1 MMQKKDTIKIILLV
15 VLAVVSSIVIYNNFN
30 NNDNNKKDNK
40 KENINLTEDEK
51 KFKKEYE
58 DLNSNKD
65 IVQVSIEEDNG
76 MIYASYDKIH
86 EILTKGTGVIYFGF
100 PECPWCRNALP
111 MLLQAASNQG
121 LDEIYYFN
129 ARDIRDTKSLD
140 ENGNIITEKEGTK
153 EYYELIEIMKD
164 HLGEYEGLNDESI
177 KRLYFPTVVF
187 VKDGKI
193 LGIHVATVDSQT
205 NPKIPL
211 NEKQKEELVNIYMNY
226 ISKVLGNVCDDKC

>member
-1 MMQKKDTIKIILLV
+1 MMQKKDTIKVILLV
-15 VLAVVSSIVIYNNFN
+15 ILAVVSSIVIYNNFH
-30 NNDNNKKDNK
+30 DDKHNNKG
-40 KENINLTEDEK
+40 NINLTEDEK

-76 MIYASYDKIH
+76 IIYASYDKIH

-100 PECPWCRNALP
+100 PECPWCRNAIP
-111 MLLQAASNQG
+111 MLIQAASNQG
-121 LDEIYYFN
+121 LDDIYYFN
-129 ARDIRDTKSLD
+129 ALDIRDKKSLD
-140 ENGNIITEKEGTK
+140 DDGNIITEKEGTE
-153 EYYELIEIMKD
+153 EYYELIDI
-164 HLGEYEGLNDESI
+164 LGDYLGAYSGLNDESI

-193 LGIHVATVDSQT
+193 LGSHIGTVASQT

-211 NEKQKEELVNIYMNY
+211 DEKQKEELVNIYMGY
-226 ISKVLGNVCDDKC
+226 ISKIVNNVCDDKC